1 MTIITS
7 IRAAMRLLFLTGQNT
22 STRSGVSS
30 IFGPTLNADIASK
43 PRQLCVPN
51 SLPFVEQYTYRC
63 SKSKFVYLVSIAS
76 YFPATFPLSA
86 MGDLVWVTTYR
97 APHF

>member
-43 PRQLCVPN
+43 PRQLCVPMPIRQMTLKRWKLF
-51 SLPFVEQYTYRC
+51 SHHC
-63 SKSKFVYLVSIAS
+63 
-76 YFPATFPLSA
+76 
-86 MGDLVWVTTYR
+86 
-97 APHF
+97 

>member
-30 IFGPTLNADIASK
+30 IFGPALNADIASK
-43 PRQLCVPN
+43 PRQLCVPMPDSTDDAETMEAFFP
-51 SLPFVEQYTYRC
+51 SL
-63 SKSKFVYLVSIAS
+63 LVA
-76 YFPATFPLSA
+76 
-86 MGDLVWVTTYR
+86 
-97 APHF
+97 